1 MLVKRNPVLPNIFDN
16 LLNELA
22 IDTSKETKYNYPAV
36 NIIDLEN
43 EFSLSLAA
51 PGMNKKDFTID
62 LTDELLTISVE
73 KTIEN
78 EESENKF
85 TLKEYGYNS
94 FKRSFTLPKDM
105 VDNDKIK
112 ATYKNG
118 ELIVKL
124 PKKELIELKPKQIEV
139 K

>member
-16 LLNELA
+16 LLSELA
-22 IDTSKETKYNYPAV
+22 INNSNEPKFNYPAV

-43 EFSLSLAA
+43 EFNLSIAA
-51 PGMNKKDFTID
+51 PGMNKKDFIID
-62 LTDELLTISVE
+62 LTDELLTISAN
-73 KTIEN
+73 KTTEN
-78 EESENKF
+78 DDNKDKY
-85 TLKEYGYNS
+85 TLKEYGYNT
-94 FKRSFTLPKDM
+94 FKRSFNLPKDM

-118 ELIVKL
+118 ELIIKL
-124 PKKELIELKPKQIEV
+124 PKKEMIELKPKQIEV